1 MMTTATEIKGRSL
14 AQTLAVQSQIHLPGT
29 VGRLLKQIR
38 DLERVAPL
46 FIKSGMV
53 RAVARPNPLDL
64 RVAGIATRAATQKTI
79 GGHLYVAAANRIDL
93 TIVSN
98 AISTTGQDSTCE
110 IDDIN
115 YESQSKRLQLINIRQ
130 AYEMADA
137 ALKSG
142 NRLELILFDS
152 PLLLNR
158 DMVPPKSDPAC
169 APYRRA
175 FDDAIGAISDFWS
188 THRESLFPW
197 NGDGPIVAGIAS
209 ERYGAI
215 VHIAQSDLR
224 TAVGRRQIL
233 KTEKVDTA
241 LLDKLAGSDEAILGI
256 GERRFVYGI
265 LGAFTR
271 TATFRMNIQTPE
283 MEPKDFAQYGVLGFH
298 FKAAQNNSPLLV
310 QFLGDEPLWTRAD
323 IDRLAAQ
330 VMAITSIGGRRALP
344 LPIQLAAREQRAL
357 DQFIEYYSRSL
368 KEQIR
373 RREVE
378 DLWLSD
384 IDEFSAEGVSE

>member
-1 MMTTATEIKGRSL
+1 MTTTADIKGRSL
-14 AQTLAVQSQIHLPGT
+14 AQTLAVQAQIHLPGT

-46 FIKSGMV
+46 FIKSGLV
-53 RAVARPNPLDL
+53 RAVERPNPLDL
-64 RVAGIATRAATQKTI
+64 RVAGIATRAATQQTI
-79 GGHLYVAAANRIDL
+79 GGHLYVAAANRVDL
-93 TIVSN
+93 TIERIAVST
-98 AISTTGQDSTCE
+98 AGQDSTCE

-137 ALKSG
+137 ALKSN
-142 NRLELILFDS
+142 NRFDLILLDS

-158 DMVPPKSDPAC
+158 DMVPLKSDPSYDA
-169 APYRRA
+169 YRRA
-175 FDDAIGAISDFWS
+175 FDDAVSTISDFWA

-197 NGDGPIVAGIAS
+197 DRRGSIVAGLAS

-215 VHIAQSDLR
+215 VHIAQQDLR
-224 TAVGRRQIL
+224 TGVGRKQIL
-233 KTEKVDTA
+233 KTEELDAA
-241 LLDKLAGSDEAILGI
+241 LLDELAGSEAAILGI

-283 MEPKDFAQYGVLGFH
+283 MEPKDLAREGVLGFH
-298 FKAAQNNSPLLV
+298 FKAGQNNSPLLL
-310 QFLGDEPLWTRAD
+310 QFLGDEPQWTRTD
-323 IDRLAAQ
+323 IDGLAGQ
-330 VMAITSIGGRRALP
+330 VMAITALGGRKALP

-357 DQFIEYYSRSL
+357 DQFIEYYSRSV
-368 KEQIR
+368 KDQIR

-384 IDEFSAEGVSE
+384 IDEFSAEGIGA

>member
-1 MMTTATEIKGRSL
+1 MMTAGEIKGRSL

-46 FIKSGMV
+46 FVKAGMV
-53 RAVARPNPLDL
+53 RVIERPNPLDL
-64 RVAGIATRAATQKTI
+64 RVSGIATRAVTQKTI
-79 GGHLYVAAANRIDL
+79 GGHLYVAAANRVDL
-93 TIVSN
+93 TIEHN
-98 AISTTGQDSTCE
+98 AISTAGQDSTCE

-142 NRLELILFDS
+142 NRLDLILLDS

-158 DMVPPKSDPAC
+158 DMVPMKSDPSQAS
-169 APYRRA
+169 YRKA
-175 FDDAIGAISDFWS
+175 FEDAVQAISSFWAA
-188 THRESLFPW
+188 HRESLFPW
-197 NGDGPIVAGIAS
+197 DPHGPSVVGLAS

-215 VHIAQSDLR
+215 VHIAQQDLR
-224 TAVGRRQIL
+224 TREGRRQIL
-233 KTEKVDTA
+233 QTEEINA
-241 LLDKLAGSDEAILGI
+241 ELFEELIGSDEAILGI
-256 GERRFVYGI
+256 GERRFVHGM

-283 MEPKDFAQYGVLGFH
+283 MEPKDIAKVGVLGFH
-298 FKAAQNNSPLLV
+298 FKAAQNSSPLLL
-310 QFLGDEPLWTRAD
+310 QFMGDEPQWARAN
-323 IDRLAAQ
+323 IDRLAGQ
-330 VMAITSIGGRRALP
+330 IMAITALGGRKALP
-344 LPIQLAAREQRAL
+344 LPVQLAAREQRAL
-357 DQFIEYYSRSL
+357 DQFIEYYARSV
-368 KEQIR
+368 KDQIR

-384 IDEFSAEGVSE
+384 IDEFSAEGIGE

>member
-1 MMTTATEIKGRSL
+1 MTTTTEIKGRSL

-53 RAVARPNPLDL
+53 RAVERPSPLDL

-93 TIVSN
+93 TIESN
-98 AISTTGQDSTCE
+98 AISTAGQDSTCE

-137 ALKSG
+137 ALKSN
-142 NRLELILFDS
+142 NRFDLILLDS

-158 DMVPPKSDPAC
+158 DMVPLKSDPAY
-169 APYRRA
+169 AAYRRA
-175 FDDAIGAISDFWS
+175 FDEAISAISDFWA

-197 NGDGPIVAGIAS
+197 NQYGPIVAGIAS

-215 VHIAQSDLR
+215 VHIAQQDLR
-224 TAVGRRQIL
+224 TGIGRKQIL
-233 KTEKVDTA
+233 KAEEVNTA
-241 LLDKLAGSDEAILGI
+241 MLDELAGSDEAILGI

-283 MEPKDFAQYGVLGFH
+283 MEPKDLARHGVLGFH
-298 FKAAQNNSPLLV
+298 FKAAQNNSPLLL
-310 QFLGDEPLWTRAD
+310 QFLGDEPSWTRTD
-323 IDRLAAQ
+323 IDRLAGQ
-330 VMAITSIGGRRALP
+330 VMAITSLGGRRALP

-357 DQFIEYYSRSL
+357 DQFIEYYSRSV
-368 KEQIR
+368 KDQIR

-378 DLWLSD
+378 NLWLSD
-384 IDEFSAEGVSE
+384 IDEFSAEGVGE